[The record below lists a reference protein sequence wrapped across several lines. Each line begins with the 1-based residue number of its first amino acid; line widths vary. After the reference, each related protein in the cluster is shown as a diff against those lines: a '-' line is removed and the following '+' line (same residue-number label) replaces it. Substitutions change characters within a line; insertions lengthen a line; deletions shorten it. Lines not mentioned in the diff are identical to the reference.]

1 MNAPS
6 HVLNWQFGWWLI
18 LAGSATGAVI
28 GLWFHRDDFLGGY
41 GSFRRRLVRL
51 GHIALAALGMLNVIF
66 ALSPVPAVGTW
77 QGSAASLG
85 FVIGG
90 VTMPLVCF
98 LAAWRA
104 PFRHVF
110 AVPVVALF
118 LAAALALAG
127 GIQ

>member
-1 MNAPS
+1 MQNLT
-6 HVLNWQFGWWLI
+6 HVLNWQAGWALV
-18 LAGSATGAVI
+18 LAAFVTGSLM
-28 GLWFHRDDFLGGY
+28 GLAFHRDDFLGGY

-51 GHIALAALGMLNVIF
+51 GHIALAALGMMNVIF
-66 ALSPVPAVGTW
+66 SLSPVPAAGTW

-85 FVIGG
+85 FVVGG

-98 LAAWRA
+98 LAAWRE

-118 LAAALALAG
+118 LAAVLALAG
-127 GIQ
+127 GVQ